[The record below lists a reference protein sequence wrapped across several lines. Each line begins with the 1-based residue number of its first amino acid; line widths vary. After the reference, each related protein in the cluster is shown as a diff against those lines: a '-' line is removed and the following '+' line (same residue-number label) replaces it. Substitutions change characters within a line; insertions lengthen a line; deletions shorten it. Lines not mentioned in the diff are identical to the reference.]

1 MGGTG
6 FTRAVEG
13 GKGGEGAEEDGY
25 VGEGEEEAEPVDHI
39 FLGGREWEGRME
51 RWW

>member
-13 GKGGEGAEEDGY
+13 GEGGEGAEEDGY
-25 VGEGEEEAEPVDHI
+25 VGEGEEEAEPVDHF
-39 FLGGREWEGRME
+39 FL
-51 RWW
+51 